1 LAYFPF
7 ELRNTLLG
15 NSFLAKQTTKGLV
28 RIGIVAPVTV
38 GDIDVAVEPS
48 GMLLL
53 KKIGGES
60 LGKQWQFMRHN

>member
-1 LAYFPF
+1 MSIYSKLFW
-7 ELRNTLLG
+7 G
-15 NSFLAKQTTKGLV
+15 NSFLAKRAVRGLV
-28 RIGIVAPVTV
+28 KIGIVAPVTV

-60 LGKQWQFMRHN
+60 LGKQWQFMQHN

>member
-1 LAYFPF
+1 
-7 ELRNTLLG
+7 
-15 NSFLAKQTTKGLV
+15 
-28 RIGIVAPVTV
+28 VTV

-60 LGKQWQFMRHN
+60 LGKQWQFMQHN